1 MTPACSNKVS
11 TEYDQAWLV
20 MFIMVQGSTVVNVGG
35 KNVVLDHGKDL
46 DTEKIIV
53 NIFFIVVMG
62 AAGYGIEMDG

>member
-1 MTPACSNKVS
+1 
-11 TEYDQAWLV
+11 

-53 NIFFIVVMG
+53 NILFIVVMG
-62 AAGYGIEMDG
+62 AAAGYGIEMDG